1 MTLIQKYD
9 SEMNPLDKS
18 LAKSKRRHGLKMI
31 DRKWA
36 PRIAAGKKMASTMNE
51 ALKRIKN
58 K

>member
-1 MTLIQKYD
+1 MEQ
-9 SEMNPLDKS
+9 DKS

-36 PRIAAGKKMASTMNE
+36 PVLAKGKAMAQSLAKTR
-51 ALKRIKN
+51 ALDKLK